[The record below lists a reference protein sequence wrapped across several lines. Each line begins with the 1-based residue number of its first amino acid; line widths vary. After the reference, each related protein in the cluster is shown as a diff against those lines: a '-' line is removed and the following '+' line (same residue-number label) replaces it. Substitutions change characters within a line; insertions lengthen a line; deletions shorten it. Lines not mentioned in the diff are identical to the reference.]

1 MEIHTI
7 CLNWSILR
15 KKNNWLLRGKELSLG
30 VGMQKRNIYNWNKRW
45 EIKHIWE
52 KLMVPE
58 PRIILWGHCAF
69 CFLFLHSY
77 LVTLGFPGGSDGK
90 ESACSA
96 GDMGLIPGS
105 GRSPGEGNDNPL
117 QYSCLENPMDGGAW
131 QAIVHEIAKSGTW
144 LRDFPFFPFV
154 AQLVKSLPVIQEMW
168 VWSLGRED
176 SLEKGNATHSSILAW
191 RIPWTVQAM
200 GSQRVGH
207 DWATFTFVVT

>member
-77 LVTLGFPGGSDGK
+77 LVTLGFPGGSNGK

-117 QYSCLENPMDGGAW
+117 QYSCLKNHMDRGAW
-131 QAIVHEIAKSGTW
+131 WTAVQRVAESDRTEELSTAHSELLSIKFTW
-144 LRDFPFFPFV
+144 LYCPAFWKYKDTIF
-154 AQLVKSLPVIQEMW
+154 LKN
-168 VWSLGRED
+168 
-176 SLEKGNATHSSILAW
+176 K
-191 RIPWTVQAM
+191 
-200 GSQRVGH
+200 
-207 DWATFTFVVT
+207 